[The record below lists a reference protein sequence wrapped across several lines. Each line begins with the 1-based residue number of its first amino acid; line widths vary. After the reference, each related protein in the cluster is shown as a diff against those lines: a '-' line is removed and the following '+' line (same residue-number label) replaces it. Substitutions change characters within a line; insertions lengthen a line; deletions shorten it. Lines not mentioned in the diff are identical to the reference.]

1 MSGSALVAAGVPAA
15 ADLSVV
21 KQLVNFND
29 INKLL
34 HETVARE
41 RAIDA
46 DLDKQLG
53 RRAELEKQILM
64 LNATTSEVRAASIL
78 QASDAIRPR
87 NPTCAK

>member
-1 MSGSALVAAGVPAA
+1 MTSTSR
-15 ADLSVV
+15 
-21 KQLVNFND
+21 
-29 INKLL
+29 L

-64 LNATTSEVRAASIL
+64 LNATTS
-78 QASDAIRPR
+78 
-87 NPTCAK
+87 

>member
-1 MSGSALVAAGVPAA
+1 MSGAAVAAGGAPLA

-64 LNATTSEVRAASIL
+64 LNATTSEVDSYSSTICM
-78 QASDAIRPR
+78 Q
-87 NPTCAK
+87 